1 MKKTYHSRQLEGIL
15 CVDKPQDWTSFDVV
29 AKMRGIADCH
39 KIGHGGTL
47 DPMATGVLP
56 LFFGRSAKAME
67 LMPVQDKRYT
77 ASIRFGVTTD
87 TQDCT
92 GNILSTSEKPV
103 TREALEAAL
112 VPLRGT
118 IDQLPPMYSAVW
130 VDGQRLYKLARAGK
144 EVERPTRQVTIHR
157 LDLLEFDPEN
167 RTCVIDVACS
177 KGTYIRTLCH
187 DIGEALGCGGMLTAL
202 RRTET
207 LGFTT
212 ADCHTLEELKQASE
226 EGRFEELLMPV
237 DGGMV
242 TYPTLE
248 QKKAI
253 IENTVGALRA
263 MGYDCPKVGVLACV
277 EKLNPKMPETV
288 EGDALKQMNQ
298 RGELTGCVVEG
309 PISYDCA
316 VSREIAAFKGFES
329 PCAGDCDV
337 LVAPNIHAGN
347 IMGKMLTVTCKA
359 KMAGFIVG
367 ARCPIVMT
375 SRGSSAE
382 EKYLSIV
389 ISAAAARNP

>member
-103 TREALEAAL
+103 TKKALEAAL
-112 VPLRGT
+112 APLRGT

-187 DIGEALGCGGMLTAL
+187 DIGAALGCGGCMESLL
-202 RRTET
+202 RTQVSEV
-207 LGFTT
+207 L
-212 ADCHTLEELKQASE
+212 LK
-226 EGRFEELLMPV
+226 
-237 DGGMV
+237 
-242 TYPTLE
+242 
-248 QKKAI
+248 
-253 IENTVGALRA
+253 
-263 MGYDCPKVGVLACV
+263 
-277 EKLNPKMPETV
+277 
-288 EGDALKQMNQ
+288 DALKIGEIGQLVQECANELPPEAWSRACFPFVRSVDSVFLQYQKAVVPEQFAKVLYNGNRIEPEMIRSFEESMQ
-298 RGELTGCVVEG
+298 QKPIRIYDEKDHFIGIYEFQQERGN
-309 PISYDCA
+309 
-316 VSREIAAFKGFES
+316 FKPVKVF
-329 PCAGDCDV
+329 
-337 LVAPNIHAGN
+337 
-347 IMGKMLTVTCKA
+347 M
-359 KMAGFIVG
+359 
-367 ARCPIVMT
+367 
-375 SRGSSAE
+375 E
-382 EKYLSIV
+382 E
-389 ISAAAARNP
+389 

>member
-1 MKKTYHSRQLEGIL
+1 MANGIL
-15 CVDKPQDWTSFDVV
+15 IVDKPAGWTSQDVA
-29 AKMRGIADCH
+29 AKLRGVFH
-39 KIGHGGTL
+39 ERRIGHSGTL
-47 DPMATGVLP
+47 DPMATGVLV
-56 LFFGRSAKAME
+56 LFVGRATRAVEFAERDSKEYLAG
-67 LMPVQDKRYT
+67 LRL
-77 ASIRFGVTTD
+77 GLVTN
-87 TQDCT
+87 TQD
-92 GNILSTSEKPV
+92 TSGETLETHPAAV
-103 TREALEAAL
+103 TREELDAAL
-112 VPLRGT
+112 DAFRGD
-118 IDQLPPMYSAVW
+118 ISQIPPMYSAIKI
-130 VDGQRLYKLARAGK
+130 GGKKLYELARKGQ
-144 EVERPTRQVTIHR
+144 EVERKPRNITIFE
-157 LDLLEFDPEN
+157 LAVEDGSGSDWDL
-167 RTCVIDVACS
+167 RVRCS
-177 KGTYIRTLCH
+177 KGTYVRTLCH
-187 DIGEALGCGGMLTAL
+187 DIGQSLGCGGCMSSL
-202 RRTET
+202 RRTRA
-207 LGFTT
+207 GRF
-212 ADCHTLEELKQASE
+212 TLEQAVTME
-226 EGRFEELLMPV
+226 QILEFAKEHDPAELLMPV

-382 EKYLSIV
+382 EKYLSIALAGMV
-389 ISAAAARNP
+389 AALTK

>member
-1 MKKTYHSRQLEGIL
+1 MKKTHHSRQLEGIL

-67 LMPVQDKRYT
+67 LMPVQEKRYT
-77 ASIRFGVTTD
+77 ATICFGVTTD

-92 GNILSTSEKPV
+92 GNILSTSEKAV

-157 LDLLEFDPEN
+157 LDLLEFDVEN

-202 RRTET
+202 R
-207 LGFTT
+207 
-212 ADCHTLEELKQASE
+212 
-226 EGRFEELLMPV
+226 
-237 DGGMV
+237 
-242 TYPTLE
+242 
-248 QKKAI
+248 
-253 IENTVGALRA
+253 
-263 MGYDCPKVGVLACV
+263 
-277 EKLNPKMPETV
+277 
-288 EGDALKQMNQ
+288 
-298 RGELTGCVVEG
+298 
-309 PISYDCA
+309 
-316 VSREIAAFKGFES
+316 
-329 PCAGDCDV
+329 
-337 LVAPNIHAGN
+337 
-347 IMGKMLTVTCKA
+347 
-359 KMAGFIVG
+359 
-367 ARCPIVMT
+367 
-375 SRGSSAE
+375 
-382 EKYLSIV
+382 
-389 ISAAAARNP
+389 